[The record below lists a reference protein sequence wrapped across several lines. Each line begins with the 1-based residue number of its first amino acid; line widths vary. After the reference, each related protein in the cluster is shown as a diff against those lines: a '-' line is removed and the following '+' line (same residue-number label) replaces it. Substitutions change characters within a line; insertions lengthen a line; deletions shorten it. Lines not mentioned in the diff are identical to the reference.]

1 MLLKF
6 CNWIPYKKSSSS
18 HTFSFCL
25 FSAFAHSS
33 YLILLFYDHSHH
45 VLIHTLGFQVINPFD
60 FYREIGST
68 CDLLSCLFCSAFFPS
83 SFFFFCLELWTLSG
97 NLFFFFSLPSF
108 FCLDFHLPDHLPLS
122 LSYTRWGNDGTYAN
136 SSFSSGFNICTYI
149 HICKCGCS
157 LGYFVLKSTQQS
169 LHVLVSLSVHRLSF

>member
-18 HTFSFCL
+18 LTFSFCL

-33 YLILLFYDHSHH
+33 YLILLFSDHSHH
-45 VLIHTLGFQVINPFD
+45 VLIHTLGFRVINPFD

-83 SFFFFCLELWTLSG
+83 LLFLSGTLKENDFSFKSFFFLCPP
-97 NLFFFFSLPSF
+97 FSVWIFTSLTIS
-108 FCLDFHLPDHLPLS
+108 LS
-122 LSYTRWGNDGTYAN
+122 L
-136 SSFSSGFNICTYI
+136 
-149 HICKCGCS
+149 
-157 LGYFVLKSTQQS
+157 
-169 LHVLVSLSVHRLSF
+169 

>member
-6 CNWIPYKKSSSS
+6 CNWIPYKKSY
-18 HTFSFCL
+18 SF
-25 FSAFAHSS
+25 
-33 YLILLFYDHSHH
+33 LLFIFCFCSFFLFISSVFRPFLSCPHSHFRISGYKSFRF
-45 VLIHTLGFQVINPFD
+45 LQGDWLNMWSPF
-60 FYREIGST
+60 
-68 CDLLSCLFCSAFFPS
+68 LFILQCFFSLPP
-83 SFFFFCLELWTLSG
+83 FFCLELC
-97 NLFFFFSLPSF
+97 FFLQIIFFSFSLPSF

-122 LSYTRWGNDGTYAN
+122 VSYPRWGNDGTYAN
-136 SSFSSGFNICTYI
+136 SSFSSGFNICMYI

>member
-18 HTFSFCL
+18 LTLSFCL

-33 YLILLFYDHSHH
+33 YLILLFSDHSHH
-45 VLIHTLGFQVINPFD
+45 VLIHTLGFRVINPFD

-68 CDLLSCLFCSAFFPS
+68 CDVLSCLFCSPFFVWNS
-83 SFFFFCLELWTLSG
+83 VFSFKS
-97 NLFFFFSLPSF
+97 FFFSLPSF

-122 LSYTRWGNDGTYAN
+122 VNYPRWGNDGTYAN
-136 SSFSSGFNICTYI
+136 SSLSSGFNICTYI
-149 HICKCGCS
+149 HISKCGCS

-169 LHVLVSLSVHRLSF
+169 LHVLVSLSVHRLRF